1 MTDHSNSKESETRK
15 RQESNGSLKFK
26 SKTISKAEN
35 EHNEAQHHELELK
48 LQHALAINTA
58 LQESLTASQTSQEA
72 HKQREAV
79 HATEKANLERQ
90 IQEYVSLLNHHKE
103 VAESYTRRIDE
114 LIKEEEVSKYTIKKL
129 NEDLL
134 EEKNVLLRSKAAF
147 EKELQYQKEL
157 NADRD
162 RQQEKTREKSET
174 IIGEKKKLLA
184 EMAKESEEK
193 LAGIKRLKELE
204 LKLQTKDKELAEAA
218 KEFKQKA

>member
-1 MTDHSNSKESETRK
+1 M
-15 RQESNGSLKFK
+15 
-26 SKTISKAEN
+26 
-35 EHNEAQHHELELK
+35 
-48 LQHALAINTA
+48 
-58 LQESLTASQTSQEA
+58 
-72 HKQREAV
+72 
-79 HATEKANLERQ
+79 
-90 IQEYVSLLNHHKE
+90 LNHHKE

-174 IIGEKKKLLA
+174 IMGEKKKLLA